1 MLFTSSQLL
10 MLTLT
15 LLSVSSLHSCWCALL
30 SWHLGL
36 HTGKEHLVQGNMGVL
51 MGARQE
57 GQTGEVIIGG
67 PERTALSTRIV
78 SLALIGLV
86 AIRPLPFPCHHAY
99 MMYISSPSSSL
110 SSLPPPAPP
119 SGGNTLCLACALPGG
134 PHCSSR

>member
-1 MLFTSSQLL
+1 MF
-10 MLTLT
+10 
-15 LLSVSSLHSCWCALL
+15 
-30 SWHLGL
+30 SWHKGL

-86 AIRPLPFPCHHAY
+86 AIRPLPFPCHHA
-99 MMYISSPSSSL
+99 
-110 SSLPPPAPP
+110 
-119 SGGNTLCLACALPGG
+119 AL
-134 PHCSSR
+134 